1 MTLENWIAIGGLTLS
16 IIGLALD
23 MIRRNKK
30 QAVLDAQREQK
41 QADQHEQVMRALERA
56 NKRLDEHNGYAE
68 KFAETAISM
77 TAMAKDI
84 EFIKEKLR

>member
-1 MTLENWIAIGGLTLS
+1 MTLENWIAIGGLALA

-41 QADQHEQVMRALERA
+41 QADQHEQVMRALERV
-56 NKRLDEHNGYAE
+56 NKRLEEHNGYAE
-68 KFAETAISM
+68 KFATTAISL
-77 TAMAKDI
+77 TAVTKDI
-84 EFIKEKLR
+84 EYIKEKLK